1 MRSHY
6 YWSFIVC
13 VFILFVG
20 KFVVAQQEFEAGGV
34 WYNPITD
41 TSVAVTHPPTAHYT
55 TQNLTIPQTISHNGT
70 NYTVT
75 AIADSA
81 FFDCTS
87 LQRID
92 LPQTISYIGNF
103 AFSGGENLSVYVR
116 ADVPPECGDDA
127 FTDALALYYI
137 PCRSYWLYR
146 TDSSWEWIETRLR
159 GLEGNRTVRHDTTV
173 CVGPNTFELHHPY
186 ADTIT
191 YNIDRNIIRP
201 SSFAETSMIFPIE
214 GCIITD
220 SLVVDIFPDGSY
232 HEQTV
237 YLCPQNN
244 NQYEFFQPIHGFDTI
259 IRHSGTY
266 TFRFP
271 VANCYDVY
279 VVKVID
285 VDNDRGTEI
294 VNKCKGETYRYVD
307 CEGNTRAARSNTDYT
322 KSVPRIGG
330 CDSLVDVSVRFFD
343 TIYNVVNGSICQGG
357 SYTWSRSGYDNGG
370 NYRTYRSTHDST
382 GVYVDA
388 LKTNMGCSNKQVLN
402 LVVNPVYN
410 DTIYDTVC
418 YGVAYNA
425 YGFNIPLNQIENR
438 LYTISRINS
447 KYSQFGCDSIT
458 HIRLTIKPTKQTNL
472 GDIDL
477 CRGTSYDFHGRH
489 LTTGGTYRDTLQTYL
504 GCDSVV
510 RVNIVMR
517 ENEYHPTN
525 GHICDG
531 NSYIWSISGYKR
543 NASGN
548 LVQTTIRDTLTQS
561 GTYADTTLLTQ
572 YGCANKHNLTLVV
585 NPVYNDTIYDTIC
598 YIGTYS
604 AHGFNFTVSRRD
616 TTYTITKVSNRLSVY
631 GCDSTTHLRL
641 TIKPTKQTNLGDID
655 LCRGSSYDFHGRHLT
670 TGGTYRDTLQTYL
683 GCDSVV
689 RVNIVMREN
698 EYHPTNGRICD
709 GNSYIWS
716 ISGYK
721 RNASGNLVQ
730 TTIRD
735 TLTESGTYADTTL
748 LTQYGCANKHNLTL
762 VVNPVYNDTIYDTI
776 CYGSSYSGHGFNIP
790 LVQIENRDYTIDRV
804 NSLRSRF
811 GCDSITTLKLQV
823 WQKYNTHIYDTI
835 TENGHYDFFGRTLIT
850 AGIYSNTLESVHG
863 CDSTIMLH
871 LFVHMNVRTDF
882 NADIC
887 HGQTYTENGFNADST
902 GTYYQR
908 LQTIHGADSIVV
920 LNLVV
925 HPTYDDTVRAAIC
938 QGESYTL
945 YGFNET
951 TAGTYTHTDTSRY
964 GCDSLFTL
972 VLTVNPVYDTTISAE
987 IIEDNDYVFNGRRL
1001 TEQGVYY
1008 DTLQT
1013 VNGCD
1018 STFILN
1024 LVVHQHVRTE
1034 FNEEI
1039 CSNERYTEHG
1049 FDTNITGTYYHR
1061 LQTIHG
1067 ADSTVVLNLVVHPT
1081 YDDTVRAAI
1090 CQGESYT
1097 LYGFNET
1104 TAGTYTHADTSRY
1117 GCDSL
1122 FTLVLTVNPVYDT
1135 TISAE
1140 IIEDNDY
1147 VFNGRRLTEQ
1157 GVYYDTLQ
1165 TVDGCDSIF
1174 ILNLVVHQHVRTEF
1188 NEEIC
1193 SNERYT
1199 EHGFDTNITGT
1210 YYHRLQTIHG
1220 ADSTVVLN
1228 LVVHPTYDDTVRA
1241 AICQGES
1248 YTLYGFNET
1257 TAGTYTHA
1265 DTSRY
1270 GCDSLFT
1277 LVLTVNPVYDTTI
1290 TAEICDGSTYNDY
1303 GFEESSAGLYT
1314 HSGQSIHGCDSLF
1327 RLNLI
1332 VNPVYDTL
1340 IVDSICI
1347 GATYDRN
1354 GFNEQTT
1361 GVYTQHLYSE
1371 HGCDSIVRLNL
1382 KVISFL
1388 DTIYADICEGQVY
1401 DLYGFNESRTGVYVD
1416 SLQSVWGCDSVVVLN
1431 LTVHENYSDT
1441 IYAETCD
1448 NIPYTLHGFN
1458 ADSSGVYVRNLQSV
1472 YGCDSV
1478 VTLILTVW
1486 PTYTIPLNK
1495 EICEGETY
1503 IDHGFWLTY
1512 PGTFI
1517 ISSHTSCHGC
1527 DSLFVLN
1534 LAVNPTYDEL
1544 MVANICQGDTFR
1556 LQGYDNLV
1564 AWESGRY
1571 RDVIES
1577 SSGCDSAKTVILTV
1591 NPTYMDTIYGNICEG
1606 ESYTEHGFNESS
1618 EGIYTNVLTSAL
1630 GCDSI
1635 LVLDLKLRQHY
1646 ELTSTMEICQGEEYL
1661 FGDRI
1666 LTETGIY
1673 KDTLDS
1679 EYGCDSIVELHL
1691 FVYPI
1696 YEDTIYRRI
1705 CYGDTYSDEN
1715 FNVSTQETYQV
1726 SYRTA
1731 NNCDSTITLI
1741 LEIVYYNDT
1750 IFETTCQGLDYDFYG
1765 TNLTQTGTYTH
1776 TLTSV
1781 EGCDSIITLNLIV
1794 NNPYK
1799 DSVYAVICEGETYTN
1814 YGFNETEQGRYER
1827 LFTTVGGCDSI
1838 KVLNLRVNNSY
1849 NDTITARICRGE
1861 IYNDFGFSVDAPGF
1875 HTRQYHTI
1883 YGCDSIVTLNLS
1895 VTDKITDTIKAV
1907 ICEGETYAENNFNAS
1922 QAGEYVRE
1930 LQTMYGCD
1938 SIIVLS
1944 LNVAPVYQDTI
1955 YKIIKDGEVYDKN
1968 GFFETEQGIYAQYL
1982 STEYGCDSIV
1992 VLSLEVDRDAKVFI
2006 PNAFTPTDRFN
2017 RLFTIYSENE
2027 TVVIDEVKILNR
2039 YGGIV
2044 FETTKPDEFWDGKY
2058 KGEYVQQGTYIYM
2071 VTYHSIHT
2079 PDKQHVLRGSVM
2091 VIY

>member
-1 MRSHY
+1 M
-6 YWSFIVC
+6 
-13 VFILFVG
+13 
-20 KFVVAQQEFEAGGV
+20 
-34 WYNPITD
+34 
-41 TSVAVTHPPTAHYT
+41 
-55 TQNLTIPQTISHNGT
+55 
-70 NYTVT
+70 
-75 AIADSA
+75 
-81 FFDCTS
+81 
-87 LQRID
+87 
-92 LPQTISYIGNF
+92 
-103 AFSGGENLSVYVR
+103 
-116 ADVPPECGDDA
+116 
-127 FTDALALYYI
+127 
-137 PCRSYWLYR
+137 
-146 TDSSWEWIETRLR
+146 ETLLR
-159 GLEGNRTVRHDTTV
+159 GLEGDRTVRHDTTV

-186 ADTIT
+186 ADTT
-191 YNIDRNIIRP
+191 YSINRNIIRP

-220 SLVVDIFPDGSY
+220 SLVVDIFPEGSY
-232 HEQTV
+232 NEQTV

-244 NQYEFFQPIHGFDTI
+244 NQYEFSQPIHGFDTI

-271 VANCYDVY
+271 QGNCYDIY
-279 VVKVID
+279 VIKVID
-285 VDNDRGTEI
+285 VNNDRGTEV
-294 VNKCKGETYRYVD
+294 VNKCKGEIYRYVD
-307 CEGNTRAARSNTDYT
+307 NGIPRTARSDTDYT

-330 CDSLVDVSVRFFD
+330 CDSLVNVSVRFFD
-343 TIYNVVNGSICQGG
+343 TIYNVVNRSICQGG
-357 SYTWSRSGYDNGG
+357 SYTWSRSGYDNSG

-425 YGFNIPLNQIENR
+425 YGFNIPLNRIENR

-447 KYSQFGCDSIT
+447 KYSQF
-458 HIRLTIKPTKQTNL
+458 
-472 GDIDL
+472 
-477 CRGTSYDFHGRH
+477 
-489 LTTGGTYRDTLQTYL
+489 
-504 GCDSVV
+504 
-510 RVNIVMR
+510 
-517 ENEYHPTN
+517 
-525 GHICDG
+525 
-531 NSYIWSISGYKR
+531 
-543 NASGN
+543 
-548 LVQTTIRDTLTQS
+548 
-561 GTYADTTLLTQ
+561 
-572 YGCANKHNLTLVV
+572 
-585 NPVYNDTIYDTIC
+585 
-598 YIGTYS
+598 
-604 AHGFNFTVSRRD
+604 
-616 TTYTITKVSNRLSVY
+616 

-721 RNASGNLVQ
+721 RNALGNLVQ

-735 TLTESGTYADTTL
+735 TLTQSGTYADTTL
-748 LTQYGCANKHNLTL
+748 LTRYGCANKHNLTL
-762 VVNPVYNDTIYDTI
+762 VVNPIYNDTIYDTI

-835 TENGHYDFFGRTLIT
+835 TENGHYDFFGRTLTT
-850 AGIYSNTLESVHG
+850 AGIYSSTLESVHG

-925 HPTYDDTVRAAIC
+925 HPTYDDTLRAAIC
-938 QGESYTL
+938 QGETYTL

-951 TAGTYTHTDTSRY
+951 AAGTYTHTDTSRY

-1001 TEQGVYY
+1001 REQGVYY

-1034 FNEEI
+1034 FNAEI

-1049 FDTNITGTYYHR
+1049 FDTNITGTYYQR

-1067 ADSTVVLNLVVHPT
+1067 ADSIVVLNLVVHPT
-1081 YDDTVRAAI
+1081 YDDTLRAAI
-1090 CQGESYT
+1090 CQGETYT

-1104 TAGTYTHADTSRY
+1104 AAGTYTHTDTSRY

-1147 VFNGRRLTEQ
+1147 VFNGRRLREQ

-1165 TVDGCDSIF
+1165 TVNGCDSTF

-1188 NEEIC
+1188 NAEIC

-1210 YYHRLQTIHG
+1210 YYQRLQTIHG
-1220 ADSTVVLN
+1220 ADSIVVLN
-1228 LVVHPTYDDTVRA
+1228 LVVHPTYDDTLRA
-1241 AICQGES
+1241 AICQGET

-1257 TAGTYTHA
+1257 AAGTYTHA

-1277 LVLTVNPVYDTTI
+1277 LILTVNPVYDTTI
-1290 TAEICDGSTYNDY
+1290 TAEICDGSIYNDY

-1606 ESYTEHGFNESS
+1606 ERYTEHGFNESS

-1673 KDTLDS
+1673 KDTLHS

-1715 FNVSTQETYQV
+1715 FNVSTQGTYQV

-1741 LEIVYYNDT
+1741 LETVYYNDT

-1849 NDTITARICRGE
+1849 NDTIIARICRGE
-1861 IYNDFGFSVDAPGF
+1861 IYNDFGFFVDAPGF

-1907 ICEGETYAENNFNAS
+1907 ICEGETYVENNFNAS
-1922 QAGEYVRE
+1922 QTGEYVRE

>member
-1 MRSHY
+1 M
-6 YWSFIVC
+6 
-13 VFILFVG
+13 
-20 KFVVAQQEFEAGGV
+20 
-34 WYNPITD
+34 
-41 TSVAVTHPPTAHYT
+41 
-55 TQNLTIPQTISHNGT
+55 
-70 NYTVT
+70 
-75 AIADSA
+75 
-81 FFDCTS
+81 
-87 LQRID
+87 
-92 LPQTISYIGNF
+92 
-103 AFSGGENLSVYVR
+103 
-116 ADVPPECGDDA
+116 
-127 FTDALALYYI
+127 
-137 PCRSYWLYR
+137 
-146 TDSSWEWIETRLR
+146 ETRLR
-159 GLEGNRTVRHDTTV
+159 GLEGDRTVRHDTTV

-186 ADTIT
+186 ADTT
-191 YNIDRNIIRP
+191 YSINRNIIRP
-201 SSFAETSMIFPIE
+201 SSFSEISRIFPIE

-220 SLVVDIFPDGSY
+220 SLVVDIFPEGSY
-232 HEQTV
+232 NEQTV

-244 NQYEFFQPIHGFDTI
+244 NQYEFSQPIHGFDTI

-271 VANCYDVY
+271 HGNCYDIY
-279 VVKVID
+279 IVKVID
-285 VDNDRGTEI
+285 VNNDRGTEI
-294 VNKCKGETYRYVD
+294 VNKCKGETYYYL
-307 CEGNTRAARSNTDYT
+307 RSDGVFLDAQSNIDYI
-322 KSVPRIGG
+322 KSVPRRGG
-330 CDSLVDVSVRFFD
+330 CDSLVNVSVRFFD
-343 TIYNVVNGSICQGG
+343 TIYNVVNKSICQGG
-357 SYTWSRSGYDNGG
+357 SYIWSRSGYDNSG
-370 NYRTYRSTHDST
+370 NYRTYRSIHDST

-425 YGFNIPLNQIENR
+425 YGFNIPLNRIENR

-447 KYSQFGCDSIT
+447 KYSQFGCDSTT
-458 HIRLTIKPTKQTNL
+458 HLRLTIKPTKQTNL

-477 CRGTSYDFHGRH
+477 CRGSSYDFHGRH

-504 GCDSVV
+504 GCDSIV

-561 GTYADTTLLTQ
+561 GTYADTTLLTR
-572 YGCANKHNLTLVV
+572 YGCANKYNLTLVV
-585 NPVYNDTIYDTIC
+585 NPIYNDTIYDTIC
-598 YIGTYS
+598 YGSSYS
-604 AHGFNFTVSRRD
+604 GHGFNFPVPRRD
-616 TTYTITKVSNRLSVY
+616 TIYTITKVNNRLSVY
-631 GCDSTTHLRL
+631 GCDSITHLRL
-641 TIKPTKQTNLGDID
+641 TVRPTKQTNLGDVD

-670 TGGTYRDTLQTYL
+670 AGGIYMDTLQTYL

-689 RVNIVMREN
+689 QVNIVMREN

-721 RNASGNLVQ
+721 RNALGNLVQ

-735 TLTESGTYADTTL
+735 TLTQSGTYADTTL
-748 LTQYGCANKHNLTL
+748 LTRYGCANKHNLTL

-835 TENGHYDFFGRTLIT
+835 TENGHYDFFGRTLTT

-925 HPTYDDTVRAAIC
+925 HPTYDDTLRAAIC
-938 QGESYTL
+938 QGETYTL

-951 TAGTYTHTDTSRY
+951 AAGTYTHADTSRY

-972 VLTVNPVYDTTISAE
+972 VLTVNPVYSTTIDTA
-987 IIEDNDYVFNGRRL
+987 IIEDQVYDFHGIALR
-1001 TEQGVYY
+1001 EQGVYY

-1034 FNEEI
+1034 FNAEI

-1049 FDTNITGTYYHR
+1049 FDTNITGTYYQR

-1067 ADSTVVLNLVVHPT
+1067 ADSIVVLNLVVHPT
-1081 YDDTVRAAI
+1081 YDDTIRAAI
-1090 CQGESYT
+1090 CQGETYT

-1104 TAGTYTHADTSRY
+1104 AAGTYTHADTSRY

-1122 FTLVLTVNPVYDT
+1122 FTL
-1135 TISAE
+1135 I
-1140 IIEDNDY
+1140 
-1147 VFNGRRLTEQ
+1147 
-1157 GVYYDTLQ
+1157 
-1165 TVDGCDSIF
+1165 
-1174 ILNLVVHQHVRTEF
+1174 
-1188 NEEIC
+1188 
-1193 SNERYT
+1193 
-1199 EHGFDTNITGT
+1199 
-1210 YYHRLQTIHG
+1210 
-1220 ADSTVVLN
+1220 
-1228 LVVHPTYDDTVRA
+1228 
-1241 AICQGES
+1241 
-1248 YTLYGFNET
+1248 
-1257 TAGTYTHA
+1257 
-1265 DTSRY
+1265 
-1270 GCDSLFT
+1270 
-1277 LVLTVNPVYDTTI
+1277 LTVNPVYDTTI
-1290 TAEICDGSTYNDY
+1290 TAEICDGSIYNDY

-1606 ESYTEHGFNESS
+1606 ERYTEHGFNESS

-1673 KDTLDS
+1673 KDTLHS

-1715 FNVSTQETYQV
+1715 FNVSTQGTYQV

-1741 LEIVYYNDT
+1741 LETVYYNDT

-1849 NDTITARICRGE
+1849 NDTISARICSGE

-1922 QAGEYVRE
+1922 QTGEYVRE

>member
-1 MRSHY
+1 MNFPNRYMVSIPLSDTREHIH
-6 YWSFIVC
+6 FVFLMEIVM
-13 VFILFVG
+13 I
-20 KFVVAQQEFEAGGV
+20 
-34 WYNPITD
+34 
-41 TSVAVTHPPTAHYT
+41 
-55 TQNLTIPQTISHNGT
+55 
-70 NYTVT
+70 
-75 AIADSA
+75 
-81 FFDCTS
+81 
-87 LQRID
+87 
-92 LPQTISYIGNF
+92 YI
-103 AFSGGENLSVYVR
+103 
-116 ADVPPECGDDA
+116 
-127 FTDALALYYI
+127 
-137 PCRSYWLYR
+137 
-146 TDSSWEWIETRLR
+146 
-159 GLEGNRTVRHDTTV
+159 
-173 CVGPNTFELHHPY
+173 
-186 ADTIT
+186 
-191 YNIDRNIIRP
+191 
-201 SSFAETSMIFPIE
+201 
-214 GCIITD
+214 
-220 SLVVDIFPDGSY
+220 
-232 HEQTV
+232 
-237 YLCPQNN
+237 
-244 NQYEFFQPIHGFDTI
+244 
-259 IRHSGTY
+259 
-266 TFRFP
+266 
-271 VANCYDVY
+271 
-279 VVKVID
+279 VKVID
-285 VDNDRGTEI
+285 VNNDRGTEI
-294 VNKCKGETYRYVD
+294 VNKCKGETYYYL
-307 CEGNTRAARSNTDYT
+307 RSDGVFLDAQSNIDYI

-330 CDSLVDVSVRFFD
+330 CDSLVNVSVRFFD
-343 TIYNVVNGSICQGG
+343 TIYNVVNRSICQGG
-357 SYTWSRSGYDNGG
+357 SYTWSRSGYDNSG

-425 YGFNIPLNQIENR
+425 YGFNIPLNRIENR

-458 HIRLTIKPTKQTNL
+458 H
-472 GDIDL
+472 
-477 CRGTSYDFHGRH
+477 
-489 LTTGGTYRDTLQTYL
+489 
-504 GCDSVV
+504 
-510 RVNIVMR
+510 
-517 ENEYHPTN
+517 
-525 GHICDG
+525 
-531 NSYIWSISGYKR
+531 
-543 NASGN
+543 
-548 LVQTTIRDTLTQS
+548 
-561 GTYADTTLLTQ
+561 
-572 YGCANKHNLTLVV
+572 
-585 NPVYNDTIYDTIC
+585 
-598 YIGTYS
+598 
-604 AHGFNFTVSRRD
+604 
-616 TTYTITKVSNRLSVY
+616 
-631 GCDSTTHLRL
+631 LRL
-641 TIKPTKQTNLGDID
+641 TIKPTKQTNLGDVD

-670 TGGTYRDTLQTYL
+670 AGGTYRDTLQTYL

-721 RNASGNLVQ
+721 RNTSGNLVQ

-735 TLTESGTYADTTL
+735 TLTQSGTYADTTL
-748 LTQYGCANKHNLTL
+748 LTRYGCANKHNLTLVVNPIYNDTIYDTICYGSSYSGHGFNFTVPRRDTIYTITKVNNGLSVYGCDSITHLRLTVRPTKQTNLGDVDLCRGSSYDFHGRHLTAGGTYRDTLQTYLGCDSVVRVNIVMRENEYHPTNGRICDGNSYIWSISGYKRNTSGNLVQTTIRDTLTQSGTYADTTLLTRYGCASKHNLTL

-835 TENGHYDFFGRTLIT
+835 TENGHYDFFGRTLTT

-925 HPTYDDTVRAAIC
+925 HPTYDDTLRAAIC
-938 QGESYTL
+938 QGET
-945 YGFNET
+945 
-951 TAGTYTHTDTSRY
+951 
-964 GCDSLFTL
+964 
-972 VLTVNPVYDTTISAE
+972 
-987 IIEDNDYVFNGRRL
+987 
-1001 TEQGVYY
+1001 
-1008 DTLQT
+1008 
-1013 VNGCD
+1013 
-1018 STFILN
+1018 
-1024 LVVHQHVRTE
+1024 
-1034 FNEEI
+1034 
-1039 CSNERYTEHG
+1039 
-1049 FDTNITGTYYHR
+1049 
-1061 LQTIHG
+1061 
-1067 ADSTVVLNLVVHPT
+1067 
-1081 YDDTVRAAI
+1081 
-1090 CQGESYT
+1090 YT

-1122 FTLVLTVNPVYDT
+1122 FTLVLTVNPVYST
-1135 TISAE
+1135 TIDTA
-1140 IIEDNDY
+1140 IIEDQVYD
-1147 VFNGRRLTEQ
+1147 FHGIALREQ

-1165 TVDGCDSIF
+1165 TVDGCDSTF

-1188 NEEIC
+1188 NAEIC

-1210 YYHRLQTIHG
+1210 YYQRLQTIHG
-1220 ADSTVVLN
+1220 ADSIVVLN
-1228 LVVHPTYDDTVRA
+1228 LVVHPTYDDTLRA
-1241 AICQGES
+1241 AICQGET

-1277 LVLTVNPVYDTTI
+1277 LVLTVNPVYSTTIDTAIIEDQVYDFHGIALREQGVYYDTLQTVDGCDSTFILNLVVHQHVRTEFNAEICSNERYTEHGFDTNITGTYYQRLQTIHGADSIVVLNLVVHPTYDDTLRAAICQGESYTLYGFNETAAGTYTHADTSRYGCDSLFTLILTVNPVYDTTI
-1290 TAEICDGSTYNDY
+1290 TAEICDGSIYNDY

-1606 ESYTEHGFNESS
+1606 ERYTEHGFNESS

-1673 KDTLDS
+1673 KDTLHS

-1715 FNVSTQETYQV
+1715 FNVSTQGTYQV

-1741 LEIVYYNDT
+1741 LETVYYNDT

-1849 NDTITARICRGE
+1849 NDTIIARICRGE
-1861 IYNDFGFSVDAPGF
+1861 IYNDFGFFVDAPGF

-1907 ICEGETYAENNFNAS
+1907 ICEGETYVENNFNAS
-1922 QAGEYVRE
+1922 QTGEYVRE

>member
-1 MRSHY
+1 M
-6 YWSFIVC
+6 
-13 VFILFVG
+13 
-20 KFVVAQQEFEAGGV
+20 E
-34 WYNPITD
+34 
-41 TSVAVTHPPTAHYT
+41 
-55 TQNLTIPQTISHNGT
+55 
-70 NYTVT
+70 
-75 AIADSA
+75 
-81 FFDCTS
+81 
-87 LQRID
+87 
-92 LPQTISYIGNF
+92 
-103 AFSGGENLSVYVR
+103 
-116 ADVPPECGDDA
+116 GD
-127 FTDALALYYI
+127 
-137 PCRSYWLYR
+137 
-146 TDSSWEWIETRLR
+146 
-159 GLEGNRTVRHDTTV
+159 RTVRHDTTV

-191 YNIDRNIIRP
+191 YNINRNIIRP
-201 SSFAETSMIFPIE
+201 SSFAETSRIFPIE

-220 SLVVDIFPDGSY
+220 SLVVDIFPEGSY
-232 HEQTV
+232 NEQTV

-244 NQYEFFQPIHGFDTI
+244 NQYEFSQPIHGFDTI

-271 VANCYDVY
+271 QGNCYDIY
-279 VVKVID
+279 VIKVID
-285 VDNDRGTEI
+285 VNNDRGTEV
-294 VNKCKGETYRYVD
+294 VNKCKGEIYRYVD
-307 CEGNTRAARSNTDYT
+307 NGIPRTARSDTAYI

-330 CDSLVDVSVRFFD
+330 CDSLVNVSVRFFD
-343 TIYNVVNGSICQGG
+343 TIYNVVNKSICQGD
-357 SYTWSRSGYDNGG
+357 SYIWSRSGYDNSG
-370 NYRTYRSTHDST
+370 NCKTYRSTHDST
-382 GVYVDA
+382 GIYIDT

-410 DTIYDTVC
+410 DTIYDTIC
-418 YGVAYNA
+418 YGSSYSGH
-425 YGFNIPLNQIENR
+425 GFNIPLNRIENR

-458 HIRLTIKPTKQTNL
+458 H
-472 GDIDL
+472 
-477 CRGTSYDFHGRH
+477 
-489 LTTGGTYRDTLQTYL
+489 
-504 GCDSVV
+504 
-510 RVNIVMR
+510 
-517 ENEYHPTN
+517 
-525 GHICDG
+525 
-531 NSYIWSISGYKR
+531 
-543 NASGN
+543 
-548 LVQTTIRDTLTQS
+548 
-561 GTYADTTLLTQ
+561 
-572 YGCANKHNLTLVV
+572 
-585 NPVYNDTIYDTIC
+585 
-598 YIGTYS
+598 
-604 AHGFNFTVSRRD
+604 
-616 TTYTITKVSNRLSVY
+616 
-631 GCDSTTHLRL
+631 LRL
-641 TIKPTKQTNLGDID
+641 TIKPTKQTNLGDVD

-670 TGGTYRDTLQTYL
+670 AGGIYMDTLQTYL

-689 RVNIVMREN
+689 QVNIVMREN

-721 RNASGNLVQ
+721 RNALGNLVQ

-735 TLTESGTYADTTL
+735 TLTQSGTYADTTL
-748 LTQYGCANKHNLTL
+748 LTRYGCANKHNLTL

-835 TENGHYDFFGRTLIT
+835 TENGHYDFFGRTLTT

-925 HPTYDDTVRAAIC
+925 HPTYDDTLRAAIC
-938 QGESYTL
+938 QGETYTL

-951 TAGTYTHTDTSRY
+951 AAGTYTHADTSRY

-1034 FNEEI
+1034 FNAEI

-1049 FDTNITGTYYHR
+1049 FDTNITGTYYQR

-1067 ADSTVVLNLVVHPT
+1067 ADSIVVLNLVVHPT
-1081 YDDTVRAAI
+1081 YDDTLRAAI
-1090 CQGESYT
+1090 CQGETYT

-1104 TAGTYTHADTSRY
+1104 AAGTYTHADTSRY

-1165 TVDGCDSIF
+1165 TVNGCDSTF

-1188 NEEIC
+1188 NAEIC

-1210 YYHRLQTIHG
+1210 YYQRLQTIHG
-1220 ADSTVVLN
+1220 ADSIVVLN
-1228 LVVHPTYDDTVRA
+1228 LVVHPTYDDTLRA
-1241 AICQGES
+1241 AICQGET

-1257 TAGTYTHA
+1257 AAGTYTHA

-1290 TAEICDGSTYNDY
+1290 TAEICDGSIYNDY

-1606 ESYTEHGFNESS
+1606 ERYTEHGFNESS

-1673 KDTLDS
+1673 KDTLHS

-1715 FNVSTQETYQV
+1715 FNVSTQGTYQV

-1741 LEIVYYNDT
+1741 LETVYYNDT

-1849 NDTITARICRGE
+1849 NDTIIARICRGE

-1922 QAGEYVRE
+1922 QTGEYVRE

>member
-525 GHICDG
+525 GRICDG

-548 LVQTTIRDTLTQS
+548 LVQTTIRDTLTES

>member
-1135 TISAE
+1135 TI
-1140 IIEDNDY
+1140 
-1147 VFNGRRLTEQ
+1147 
-1157 GVYYDTLQ
+1157 
-1165 TVDGCDSIF
+1165 
-1174 ILNLVVHQHVRTEF
+1174 
-1188 NEEIC
+1188 
-1193 SNERYT
+1193 
-1199 EHGFDTNITGT
+1199 
-1210 YYHRLQTIHG
+1210 
-1220 ADSTVVLN
+1220 
-1228 LVVHPTYDDTVRA
+1228 
-1241 AICQGES
+1241 
-1248 YTLYGFNET
+1248 
-1257 TAGTYTHA
+1257 
-1265 DTSRY
+1265 
-1270 GCDSLFT
+1270 
-1277 LVLTVNPVYDTTI
+1277 

>member
-1 MRSHY
+1 
-6 YWSFIVC
+6 
-13 VFILFVG
+13 
-20 KFVVAQQEFEAGGV
+20 
-34 WYNPITD
+34 
-41 TSVAVTHPPTAHYT
+41 
-55 TQNLTIPQTISHNGT
+55 
-70 NYTVT
+70 
-75 AIADSA
+75 
-81 FFDCTS
+81 
-87 LQRID
+87 
-92 LPQTISYIGNF
+92 
-103 AFSGGENLSVYVR
+103 
-116 ADVPPECGDDA
+116 
-127 FTDALALYYI
+127 
-137 PCRSYWLYR
+137 
-146 TDSSWEWIETRLR
+146 
-159 GLEGNRTVRHDTTV
+159 
-173 CVGPNTFELHHPY
+173 
-186 ADTIT
+186 
-191 YNIDRNIIRP
+191 
-201 SSFAETSMIFPIE
+201 MIFPIE

-220 SLVVDIFPDGSY
+220 SLVVDIFPEGSY
-232 HEQTV
+232 NEQTV

-244 NQYEFFQPIHGFDTI
+244 NQYEFSQPIHGFDTI

-271 VANCYDVY
+271 QGNCYDIY
-279 VVKVID
+279 AVKVID

-294 VNKCKGETYRYVD
+294 VNKCKGETHYYVGSTGTFL
-307 CEGNTRAARSNTDYT
+307 EAQSNINYT

-330 CDSLVDVSVRFFD
+330 CDSLVNVSVRFFD
-343 TIYNVVNGSICQGG
+343 TIYNVINRSICQGG
-357 SYTWSRSGYDNGG
+357 SYTWSRSGYDNSG

-447 KYSQFGCDSIT
+447 KYSQFGCDSTT
-458 HIRLTIKPTKQTNL
+458 HLRLAVRPTKQTNL
-472 GDIDL
+472 G
-477 CRGTSYDFHGRH
+477 
-489 LTTGGTYRDTLQTYL
+489 
-504 GCDSVV
+504 
-510 RVNIVMR
+510 N
-517 ENEYHPTN
+517 
-525 GHICDG
+525 
-531 NSYIWSISGYKR
+531 
-543 NASGN
+543 
-548 LVQTTIRDTLTQS
+548 
-561 GTYADTTLLTQ
+561 
-572 YGCANKHNLTLVV
+572 
-585 NPVYNDTIYDTIC
+585 
-598 YIGTYS
+598 
-604 AHGFNFTVSRRD
+604 
-616 TTYTITKVSNRLSVY
+616 
-631 GCDSTTHLRL
+631 
-641 TIKPTKQTNLGDID
+641 ID

-735 TLTESGTYADTTL
+735 TLTQSGTYADTTL

-776 CYGSSYSGHGFNIP
+776 CYIGTYSTHGFSFTVPRRDTTYTITKVNNKFSVYGCDSTTHLRLTVKPTKQTNLGNIDLCRGFSYDFHGRHLTTEGTYRDTLQTYLGCDSVVRVNIVMRENEYHPTNGRICDGNSYIWSISGYKRNASGNLVQTTIRDTLTQSGTYADTTLLTRYGCANKHNLTLVVNPVHNDTIYDTICYGSSYSGHGFNIP
-790 LVQIENRDYTIDRV
+790 LDQIENRDYTIDMV
-804 NSLRSRF
+804 NSLHSRF
-811 GCDSITTLKLQV
+811 DCDSITTLKLQV

-835 TENGHYDFFGRTLIT
+835 TENGHYDFFGRTLTT

-908 LQTIHGADSIVV
+908 LQTSHGADSIVV

-938 QGESYTL
+938 QGE
-945 YGFNET
+945 
-951 TAGTYTHTDTSRY
+951 TYS
-964 GCDSLFTL
+964 
-972 VLTVNPVYDTTISAE
+972 
-987 IIEDNDYVFNGRRL
+987 
-1001 TEQGVYY
+1001 
-1008 DTLQT
+1008 
-1013 VNGCD
+1013 
-1018 STFILN
+1018 
-1024 LVVHQHVRTE
+1024 
-1034 FNEEI
+1034 
-1039 CSNERYTEHG
+1039 
-1049 FDTNITGTYYHR
+1049 
-1061 LQTIHG
+1061 
-1067 ADSTVVLNLVVHPT
+1067 
-1081 YDDTVRAAI
+1081 
-1090 CQGESYT
+1090 

-1122 FTLVLTVNPVYDT
+1122 FTLVLTVNPVYST
-1135 TISAE
+1135 TIDTA
-1140 IIEDNDY
+1140 IIEDQVYD
-1147 VFNGRRLTEQ
+1147 FHGMALT
-1157 GVYYDTLQ
+1157 GAGTYYDTLQ
-1165 TVDGCDSIF
+1165 TVNGCDSTF

-1188 NEEIC
+1188 NAEIC
-1193 SNERYT
+1193 VNERYT

-1210 YYHRLQTIHG
+1210 YYQRLQTSHG
-1220 ADSTVVLN
+1220 ADSIVVLN

-1241 AICQGES
+1241 AICQGETYS
-1248 YTLYGFNET
+1248 LYGFNET

-1290 TAEICDGSTYNDY
+1290 TAEICDGSIYNDY

-1448 NIPYTLHGFN
+1448 NIPYTLNGFN
-1458 ADSSGVYVRNLQSV
+1458 ADSTGVYVQYLQSIH
-1472 YGCDSV
+1472 GCDSI

-1544 MVANICQGDTFR
+1544 ITSSICQGDTFR

-1673 KDTLDS
+1673 KDTLHS

-1715 FNVSTQETYQV
+1715 FNVSTQGTYQV

-1741 LEIVYYNDT
+1741 LETVYYNDT

-1776 TLTSV
+1776 TLNSV

-1838 KVLNLRVNNSY
+1838 KVLNLQVNNSY
-1849 NDTITARICRGE
+1849 NDTISARICSGE

-1907 ICEGETYAENNFNAS
+1907 ICEGETYTENNFNAS
-1922 QAGEYVRE
+1922 QTGEYVRE

-2079 PDKQHVLRGSVM
+2079 PDKQHVLKGTVM

>member
-244 NQYEFFQPIHGFDTI
+244 NQYEFSQPIHGFDTI

-271 VANCYDVY
+271 VVNCYDVY

-307 CEGNTRAARSNTDYT
+307 SEGNTRAARSNTDYT

-357 SYTWSRSGYDNGG
+357 SYTWSRSGYDNSG

-458 HIRLTIKPTKQTNL
+458 HLRLTIKPTKQTNL

-477 CRGTSYDFHGRH
+477 CRGT
-489 LTTGGTYRDTLQTYL
+489 
-504 GCDSVV
+504 
-510 RVNIVMR
+510 
-517 ENEYHPTN
+517 
-525 GHICDG
+525 
-531 NSYIWSISGYKR
+531 
-543 NASGN
+543 
-548 LVQTTIRDTLTQS
+548 
-561 GTYADTTLLTQ
+561 
-572 YGCANKHNLTLVV
+572 
-585 NPVYNDTIYDTIC
+585 
-598 YIGTYS
+598 
-604 AHGFNFTVSRRD
+604 
-616 TTYTITKVSNRLSVY
+616 
-631 GCDSTTHLRL
+631 
-641 TIKPTKQTNLGDID
+641 
-655 LCRGSSYDFHGRHLT
+655 SYDFHGRHLT

-721 RNASGNLVQ
+721 RNASGNLVRTTIWDTLTQSGTYADTTLLTQYGCANKHNLTLVVNPVYNDTIYDTICYGSSYSGHGFNFTVPRRDTIYTITKVNNGLSVYGCDSTTHLRLTIKPTKQTNLGDVDLCRGASYDFHGRHLTAGGTYRDTLQTYLGCDSVVRVNIVMRENEYHPTNGRICDGNSYIWSISGYKRNASGNLVQ

-735 TLTESGTYADTTL
+735 TLTQSGTYADTTL

-835 TENGHYDFFGRTLIT
+835 TENGHYDFFGRTLTT

-908 LQTIHGADSIVV
+908 FQTIHGADSIVV

-925 HPTYDDTVRAAIC
+925 HPTYDDTIRAAIC
-938 QGESYTL
+938 QGET
-945 YGFNET
+945 
-951 TAGTYTHTDTSRY
+951 
-964 GCDSLFTL
+964 
-972 VLTVNPVYDTTISAE
+972 
-987 IIEDNDYVFNGRRL
+987 
-1001 TEQGVYY
+1001 
-1008 DTLQT
+1008 
-1013 VNGCD
+1013 
-1018 STFILN
+1018 
-1024 LVVHQHVRTE
+1024 
-1034 FNEEI
+1034 
-1039 CSNERYTEHG
+1039 
-1049 FDTNITGTYYHR
+1049 
-1061 LQTIHG
+1061 
-1067 ADSTVVLNLVVHPT
+1067 
-1081 YDDTVRAAI
+1081 
-1090 CQGESYT
+1090 YT

-1165 TVDGCDSIF
+1165 TVNGCDSTF
-1174 ILNLVVHQHVRTEF
+1174 ILNLVVHRHVRTEF
-1188 NEEIC
+1188 NAEIC

-1210 YYHRLQTIHG
+1210 YYQRLQTIHG
-1220 ADSTVVLN
+1220 ADSIVVLN
-1228 LVVHPTYDDTVRA
+1228 LVVHPTYDDTIRA
-1241 AICQGES
+1241 AICQGET

-1591 NPTYMDTIYGNICEG
+1591 NSTYMDTIYGNICEG
-1606 ESYTEHGFNESS
+1606 ERYTEHGFNESS

-1673 KDTLDS
+1673 KDTLHS

-1715 FNVSTQETYQV
+1715 FNVSTQGTYQV

-1849 NDTITARICRGE
+1849 NDTISARICSGE

-1922 QAGEYVRE
+1922 QTGEYVRE

-1938 SIIVLS
+1938 SIIILS

-2044 FETTKPDEFWDGKY
+2044 FETTKQDEFWDGKY

-2071 VTYHSIHT
+2071 VTYHNIHT

>member
-1 MRSHY
+1 
-6 YWSFIVC
+6 
-13 VFILFVG
+13 
-20 KFVVAQQEFEAGGV
+20 
-34 WYNPITD
+34 
-41 TSVAVTHPPTAHYT
+41 
-55 TQNLTIPQTISHNGT
+55 
-70 NYTVT
+70 
-75 AIADSA
+75 
-81 FFDCTS
+81 
-87 LQRID
+87 
-92 LPQTISYIGNF
+92 
-103 AFSGGENLSVYVR
+103 
-116 ADVPPECGDDA
+116 
-127 FTDALALYYI
+127 
-137 PCRSYWLYR
+137 
-146 TDSSWEWIETRLR
+146 
-159 GLEGNRTVRHDTTV
+159 
-173 CVGPNTFELHHPY
+173 
-186 ADTIT
+186 
-191 YNIDRNIIRP
+191 
-201 SSFAETSMIFPIE
+201 MIFPIE

-220 SLVVDIFPDGSY
+220 SLVVDIFPEGSY
-232 HEQTV
+232 NEQTV

-244 NQYEFFQPIHGFDTI
+244 NQYEFSQPIHGFDTI

-271 VANCYDVY
+271 QGNCYDIY
-279 VVKVID
+279 AVKVID

-294 VNKCKGETYRYVD
+294 VNKCKGETHYYVGSTGTFL
-307 CEGNTRAARSNTDYT
+307 EAQSNINYT

-330 CDSLVDVSVRFFD
+330 CDSLVNVSVRFFD
-343 TIYNVVNGSICQGG
+343 TIYNVINRSICQGG
-357 SYTWSRSGYDNGG
+357 SYTWSRSGYDNSG

-447 KYSQFGCDSIT
+447 KYSQFGCDSTT
-458 HIRLTIKPTKQTNL
+458 HLRLAVRPTKQTNL
-472 GDIDL
+472 G
-477 CRGTSYDFHGRH
+477 
-489 LTTGGTYRDTLQTYL
+489 
-504 GCDSVV
+504 
-510 RVNIVMR
+510 N
-517 ENEYHPTN
+517 
-525 GHICDG
+525 
-531 NSYIWSISGYKR
+531 
-543 NASGN
+543 
-548 LVQTTIRDTLTQS
+548 
-561 GTYADTTLLTQ
+561 
-572 YGCANKHNLTLVV
+572 
-585 NPVYNDTIYDTIC
+585 
-598 YIGTYS
+598 
-604 AHGFNFTVSRRD
+604 
-616 TTYTITKVSNRLSVY
+616 
-631 GCDSTTHLRL
+631 
-641 TIKPTKQTNLGDID
+641 ID

-735 TLTESGTYADTTL
+735 TLTQSGTYADTTL

-776 CYGSSYSGHGFNIP
+776 CYIGTYSTHGFSFTVPRRDTTYTITKVNNKFSVYGCDSTTHLRLTVKPTKQTNLGNIDLCRGSSYDFHGRHLTAGGTYRDTLQTYLGCDSVVRVNIVMRENEYHPTNGRICDGNSYIWSISGYKRNASGNLVQTTIRDTLTQSGTYADTTLLTQYGCANKHNLTLVVNPVHNDTIYDTICYGSSYSGHGFNIP
-790 LVQIENRDYTIDRV
+790 LDQIENRDYTIDMV
-804 NSLRSRF
+804 NSLHSRF
-811 GCDSITTLKLQV
+811 DCDSITTLKLQV

-835 TENGHYDFFGRTLIT
+835 TENGHYDFFGRTLTT

-908 LQTIHGADSIVV
+908 LQTSHGADSIVV

-938 QGESYTL
+938 QGE
-945 YGFNET
+945 
-951 TAGTYTHTDTSRY
+951 TYS
-964 GCDSLFTL
+964 
-972 VLTVNPVYDTTISAE
+972 
-987 IIEDNDYVFNGRRL
+987 
-1001 TEQGVYY
+1001 
-1008 DTLQT
+1008 
-1013 VNGCD
+1013 
-1018 STFILN
+1018 
-1024 LVVHQHVRTE
+1024 
-1034 FNEEI
+1034 
-1039 CSNERYTEHG
+1039 
-1049 FDTNITGTYYHR
+1049 
-1061 LQTIHG
+1061 
-1067 ADSTVVLNLVVHPT
+1067 
-1081 YDDTVRAAI
+1081 
-1090 CQGESYT
+1090 

-1122 FTLVLTVNPVYDT
+1122 FTLVLTVNPVYST
-1135 TISAE
+1135 TIDTA
-1140 IIEDNDY
+1140 IIEDQVYD
-1147 VFNGRRLTEQ
+1147 FHGMALTWA
-1157 GVYYDTLQ
+1157 GTYYDTLQ
-1165 TVDGCDSIF
+1165 TVNGCDSTF
-1174 ILNLVVHQHVRTEF
+1174 ILNFVVHQHVRTEF
-1188 NEEIC
+1188 NAEIC
-1193 SNERYT
+1193 VNERYT

-1210 YYHRLQTIHG
+1210 YYQRLQTSHG
-1220 ADSTVVLN
+1220 ADSIVVLN

-1241 AICQGES
+1241 AICQGETYS
-1248 YTLYGFNET
+1248 LYGFNET
-1257 TAGTYTHA
+1257 TAGTYTHS

-1290 TAEICDGSTYNDY
+1290 TAEICDGSIYNDY

-1448 NIPYTLHGFN
+1448 NIPYTLNGFN
-1458 ADSSGVYVRNLQSV
+1458 ADSTGVYVQYLQSIH
-1472 YGCDSV
+1472 GCDSI

-1544 MVANICQGDTFR
+1544 ITSSICQGDTFR

-1673 KDTLDS
+1673 KDTLHS

-1715 FNVSTQETYQV
+1715 FNVSTQGTYQV

-1741 LEIVYYNDT
+1741 LETVYYNDT

-1776 TLTSV
+1776 TLNSV

-1838 KVLNLRVNNSY
+1838 KVLNLQVNNSY
-1849 NDTITARICRGE
+1849 NDTISARICSGE

-1907 ICEGETYAENNFNAS
+1907 ICEGETYTENNFNAS
-1922 QAGEYVRE
+1922 QTGEYVRE

-2079 PDKQHVLRGSVM
+2079 PDKQHVLKGTVM

>member
-1 MRSHY
+1 M
-6 YWSFIVC
+6 
-13 VFILFVG
+13 
-20 KFVVAQQEFEAGGV
+20 E
-34 WYNPITD
+34 
-41 TSVAVTHPPTAHYT
+41 
-55 TQNLTIPQTISHNGT
+55 
-70 NYTVT
+70 
-75 AIADSA
+75 
-81 FFDCTS
+81 
-87 LQRID
+87 
-92 LPQTISYIGNF
+92 
-103 AFSGGENLSVYVR
+103 
-116 ADVPPECGDDA
+116 GD
-127 FTDALALYYI
+127 
-137 PCRSYWLYR
+137 
-146 TDSSWEWIETRLR
+146 
-159 GLEGNRTVRHDTTV
+159 RTVRHDTTV

-191 YNIDRNIIRP
+191 YNINRNIIRP
-201 SSFAETSMIFPIE
+201 SSFAETSRIFPIE

-220 SLVVDIFPDGSY
+220 SLVVDIFPEGSY
-232 HEQTV
+232 NEQTV

-244 NQYEFFQPIHGFDTI
+244 NQYEFSQPIHGFDTI

-271 VANCYDVY
+271 QGNCYDIY
-279 VVKVID
+279 VIKVID
-285 VDNDRGTEI
+285 VNNDRGTEV
-294 VNKCKGETYRYVD
+294 VNKCKGEIYRYVD
-307 CEGNTRAARSNTDYT
+307 NGIPRTARSDTAYI

-330 CDSLVDVSVRFFD
+330 CDSLVNVSVRFFD
-343 TIYNVVNGSICQGG
+343 TIYNVVNKSICQGD
-357 SYTWSRSGYDNGG
+357 SYIWSRSGYDNSG
-370 NYRTYRSTHDST
+370 NCKTYRSTHDST
-382 GVYVDA
+382 GIYIDT

-410 DTIYDTVC
+410 DTIYDTIC
-418 YGVAYNA
+418 YGSSYSGH
-425 YGFNIPLNQIENR
+425 GFNIPLNRIENR

-458 HIRLTIKPTKQTNL
+458 H
-472 GDIDL
+472 
-477 CRGTSYDFHGRH
+477 
-489 LTTGGTYRDTLQTYL
+489 
-504 GCDSVV
+504 
-510 RVNIVMR
+510 
-517 ENEYHPTN
+517 
-525 GHICDG
+525 
-531 NSYIWSISGYKR
+531 
-543 NASGN
+543 
-548 LVQTTIRDTLTQS
+548 
-561 GTYADTTLLTQ
+561 
-572 YGCANKHNLTLVV
+572 
-585 NPVYNDTIYDTIC
+585 
-598 YIGTYS
+598 
-604 AHGFNFTVSRRD
+604 
-616 TTYTITKVSNRLSVY
+616 
-631 GCDSTTHLRL
+631 LRL
-641 TIKPTKQTNLGDID
+641 TIKPTKQTNLGDVD

-670 TGGTYRDTLQTYL
+670 AGGIYMDTLQTYL

-689 RVNIVMREN
+689 QVNIVMREN

-721 RNASGNLVQ
+721 RNALGNLVQ

-735 TLTESGTYADTTL
+735 TLTQSGTYADTTL
-748 LTQYGCANKHNLTL
+748 LTRYGCANKHNLTL

-835 TENGHYDFFGRTLIT
+835 TENGHYDFFGRTLTT

-925 HPTYDDTVRAAIC
+925 HPTYDDTLRAAIC

-951 TAGTYTHTDTSRY
+951 AAGTYTHADTSRY

-972 VLTVNPVYDTTISAE
+972 VLTVNPVYSTTIDTA
-987 IIEDNDYVFNGRRL
+987 IIEDQVYDFHGIALR
-1001 TEQGVYY
+1001 EQGVYY

-1034 FNEEI
+1034 FNAEI

-1049 FDTNITGTYYHR
+1049 FDTNITGTYYQR

-1067 ADSTVVLNLVVHPT
+1067 ADSIVVLNLVVHPT
-1081 YDDTVRAAI
+1081 YDDTLRAAI
-1090 CQGESYT
+1090 CQGET
-1097 LYGFNET
+1097 
-1104 TAGTYTHADTSRY
+1104 
-1117 GCDSL
+1117 
-1122 FTLVLTVNPVYDT
+1122 
-1135 TISAE
+1135 
-1140 IIEDNDY
+1140 
-1147 VFNGRRLTEQ
+1147 
-1157 GVYYDTLQ
+1157 
-1165 TVDGCDSIF
+1165 
-1174 ILNLVVHQHVRTEF
+1174 
-1188 NEEIC
+1188 
-1193 SNERYT
+1193 
-1199 EHGFDTNITGT
+1199 
-1210 YYHRLQTIHG
+1210 
-1220 ADSTVVLN
+1220 
-1228 LVVHPTYDDTVRA
+1228 
-1241 AICQGES
+1241 

-1290 TAEICDGSTYNDY
+1290 TAEICDGSIYNDY

-1606 ESYTEHGFNESS
+1606 ERYTEHGFNESS

-1673 KDTLDS
+1673 KDTLHS

-1715 FNVSTQETYQV
+1715 FNVSTQGTYQV

-1741 LEIVYYNDT
+1741 LETVYYNDT

-1849 NDTITARICRGE
+1849 NDTIIARICRGE

-1922 QAGEYVRE
+1922 QTGEYVRE

>member
-1 MRSHY
+1 
-6 YWSFIVC
+6 
-13 VFILFVG
+13 
-20 KFVVAQQEFEAGGV
+20 
-34 WYNPITD
+34 
-41 TSVAVTHPPTAHYT
+41 
-55 TQNLTIPQTISHNGT
+55 
-70 NYTVT
+70 
-75 AIADSA
+75 
-81 FFDCTS
+81 
-87 LQRID
+87 
-92 LPQTISYIGNF
+92 
-103 AFSGGENLSVYVR
+103 
-116 ADVPPECGDDA
+116 
-127 FTDALALYYI
+127 
-137 PCRSYWLYR
+137 
-146 TDSSWEWIETRLR
+146 
-159 GLEGNRTVRHDTTV
+159 
-173 CVGPNTFELHHPY
+173 
-186 ADTIT
+186 
-191 YNIDRNIIRP
+191 
-201 SSFAETSMIFPIE
+201 MIFPIE

-244 NQYEFFQPIHGFDTI
+244 NQYEFSQPIHGFDTI

-271 VANCYDVY
+271 VVNCYDVY

-307 CEGNTRAARSNTDYT
+307 SEGNTRAARSNTDYT

-357 SYTWSRSGYDNGG
+357 SYTWSRSGYDNSG

-458 HIRLTIKPTKQTNL
+458 HLRLTIKPTKQTNL

-477 CRGTSYDFHGRH
+477 CRGT
-489 LTTGGTYRDTLQTYL
+489 
-504 GCDSVV
+504 
-510 RVNIVMR
+510 
-517 ENEYHPTN
+517 
-525 GHICDG
+525 
-531 NSYIWSISGYKR
+531 
-543 NASGN
+543 
-548 LVQTTIRDTLTQS
+548 
-561 GTYADTTLLTQ
+561 
-572 YGCANKHNLTLVV
+572 
-585 NPVYNDTIYDTIC
+585 
-598 YIGTYS
+598 
-604 AHGFNFTVSRRD
+604 
-616 TTYTITKVSNRLSVY
+616 
-631 GCDSTTHLRL
+631 
-641 TIKPTKQTNLGDID
+641 
-655 LCRGSSYDFHGRHLT
+655 SYDFHGRHLT

-721 RNASGNLVQ
+721 RNASGNLVRTTIWDTLTQSGTYADTTLLTQYGCANKHNLTLVVNPVYNDTIYDTICYGSSYSGHGFNFTVPRRDTIYTITKVNNGLSVYGCDSTTHLRLTIKPTKQTNLGDVDLCRGASYDFHGRHLTAGGTYRDTLQTYLGCDSVVRVNIVMRENEYHSTNGRICDGSSYIWSISGYKRNASGNLVQ

-735 TLTESGTYADTTL
+735 TLTQSGTYADTTL

-835 TENGHYDFFGRTLIT
+835 TENGHYDFLGRTLTT

-925 HPTYDDTVRAAIC
+925 HPTYDDTIRAAIC
-938 QGESYTL
+938 QGET
-945 YGFNET
+945 
-951 TAGTYTHTDTSRY
+951 
-964 GCDSLFTL
+964 
-972 VLTVNPVYDTTISAE
+972 
-987 IIEDNDYVFNGRRL
+987 
-1001 TEQGVYY
+1001 
-1008 DTLQT
+1008 
-1013 VNGCD
+1013 
-1018 STFILN
+1018 
-1024 LVVHQHVRTE
+1024 
-1034 FNEEI
+1034 
-1039 CSNERYTEHG
+1039 
-1049 FDTNITGTYYHR
+1049 
-1061 LQTIHG
+1061 
-1067 ADSTVVLNLVVHPT
+1067 
-1081 YDDTVRAAI
+1081 
-1090 CQGESYT
+1090 YT

-1165 TVDGCDSIF
+1165 TVNGCDSTF
-1174 ILNLVVHQHVRTEF
+1174 ILNLVVHRHVRTEF
-1188 NEEIC
+1188 NAEIC

-1210 YYHRLQTIHG
+1210 YYQRLQTIHG
-1220 ADSTVVLN
+1220 ADSIVVLN
-1228 LVVHPTYDDTVRA
+1228 LVVHPTYDDTIRA
-1241 AICQGES
+1241 AICQGET

-1361 GVYTQHLYSE
+1361 GVYAQHLYSE

-1544 MVANICQGDTFR
+1544 MVANICQGDTFI

-1606 ESYTEHGFNESS
+1606 ERYTEHGFNESS

-1666 LTETGIY
+1666 LSETGIY
-1673 KDTLDS
+1673 KDTLHS

-1715 FNVSTQETYQV
+1715 FNVSTQGTYQV

-1741 LEIVYYNDT
+1741 LETVYYNDT

-1849 NDTITARICRGE
+1849 NDTITARICSGE

-1922 QAGEYVRE
+1922 QTGEYVRE
-1930 LQTMYGCD
+1930 LQTIYGCD
-1938 SIIVLS
+1938 SIIILS

-2044 FETTKPDEFWDGKY
+2044 FETTKQDEFWDGKY

-2071 VTYHSIHT
+2071 VTYHNIHT

>member
-1 MRSHY
+1 
-6 YWSFIVC
+6 
-13 VFILFVG
+13 
-20 KFVVAQQEFEAGGV
+20 
-34 WYNPITD
+34 
-41 TSVAVTHPPTAHYT
+41 
-55 TQNLTIPQTISHNGT
+55 
-70 NYTVT
+70 
-75 AIADSA
+75 
-81 FFDCTS
+81 
-87 LQRID
+87 
-92 LPQTISYIGNF
+92 
-103 AFSGGENLSVYVR
+103 
-116 ADVPPECGDDA
+116 
-127 FTDALALYYI
+127 
-137 PCRSYWLYR
+137 
-146 TDSSWEWIETRLR
+146 
-159 GLEGNRTVRHDTTV
+159 
-173 CVGPNTFELHHPY
+173 
-186 ADTIT
+186 
-191 YNIDRNIIRP
+191 
-201 SSFAETSMIFPIE
+201 MIFPIE

-244 NQYEFFQPIHGFDTI
+244 NQYEFSQPIHGFDTI

-271 VANCYDVY
+271 VVNCYDVY

-307 CEGNTRAARSNTDYT
+307 SEGNTRAARSNTDYT

-357 SYTWSRSGYDNGG
+357 SYTWSRSGYDNSG

-458 HIRLTIKPTKQTNL
+458 HLRLTIKPTKQTNL

-477 CRGTSYDFHGRH
+477 CRGT
-489 LTTGGTYRDTLQTYL
+489 
-504 GCDSVV
+504 
-510 RVNIVMR
+510 
-517 ENEYHPTN
+517 
-525 GHICDG
+525 
-531 NSYIWSISGYKR
+531 
-543 NASGN
+543 
-548 LVQTTIRDTLTQS
+548 
-561 GTYADTTLLTQ
+561 
-572 YGCANKHNLTLVV
+572 
-585 NPVYNDTIYDTIC
+585 
-598 YIGTYS
+598 
-604 AHGFNFTVSRRD
+604 
-616 TTYTITKVSNRLSVY
+616 
-631 GCDSTTHLRL
+631 
-641 TIKPTKQTNLGDID
+641 
-655 LCRGSSYDFHGRHLT
+655 SYDFHGRHLT

-721 RNASGNLVQ
+721 RNASGNLVR
-730 TTIRD
+730 TTIWDTLTQSGTYADTTLLTQYGCANKHNLTLVVNPVYNDTIYDTICYGSSYSGHGFNFTVPRRDTIYTITKVNNGLSVYGCDSTTHLRLTIKPTKQTNLGDVDLCRGASYDFHGRHLTAGGTYRD
-735 TLTESGTYADTTL
+735 TLQTYLGCDSVVRVNIVMRENEYHPTNGRICDGNSYIWSISGYKRNASGNLVRTTIWDTLTQSGTYADTTL

-835 TENGHYDFFGRTLIT
+835 TENGHYDFLGRTLTT

-925 HPTYDDTVRAAIC
+925 HPTYDDTIRAAIC
-938 QGESYTL
+938 QGET
-945 YGFNET
+945 
-951 TAGTYTHTDTSRY
+951 
-964 GCDSLFTL
+964 
-972 VLTVNPVYDTTISAE
+972 
-987 IIEDNDYVFNGRRL
+987 
-1001 TEQGVYY
+1001 
-1008 DTLQT
+1008 
-1013 VNGCD
+1013 
-1018 STFILN
+1018 
-1024 LVVHQHVRTE
+1024 
-1034 FNEEI
+1034 
-1039 CSNERYTEHG
+1039 
-1049 FDTNITGTYYHR
+1049 
-1061 LQTIHG
+1061 
-1067 ADSTVVLNLVVHPT
+1067 
-1081 YDDTVRAAI
+1081 
-1090 CQGESYT
+1090 YT

-1165 TVDGCDSIF
+1165 TVNGCDSTF
-1174 ILNLVVHQHVRTEF
+1174 ILNLVVHRHVRTEF
-1188 NEEIC
+1188 NAEIC

-1210 YYHRLQTIHG
+1210 YYQRLQTIHG
-1220 ADSTVVLN
+1220 ADSIVVLN
-1228 LVVHPTYDDTVRA
+1228 LVVHPTYDDTIRA
-1241 AICQGES
+1241 AICQGET

-1361 GVYTQHLYSE
+1361 GVYAQHLYSE

-1544 MVANICQGDTFR
+1544 MVANICQGDTFI

-1606 ESYTEHGFNESS
+1606 ERYTEHGFNESS

-1666 LTETGIY
+1666 LSETGIY
-1673 KDTLDS
+1673 KDTLHS

-1715 FNVSTQETYQV
+1715 FNVSTQGTYQV

-1741 LEIVYYNDT
+1741 LETVYYNDT

-1849 NDTITARICRGE
+1849 NDTITARICSGE

-1922 QAGEYVRE
+1922 QTGEYVRE
-1930 LQTMYGCD
+1930 LQTIYGCD
-1938 SIIVLS
+1938 SIIILS

-2044 FETTKPDEFWDGKY
+2044 FETTKQDEFWDGKY

-2071 VTYHSIHT
+2071 VTYHNIHT

>member
-1 MRSHY
+1 M
-6 YWSFIVC
+6 
-13 VFILFVG
+13 
-20 KFVVAQQEFEAGGV
+20 
-34 WYNPITD
+34 
-41 TSVAVTHPPTAHYT
+41 
-55 TQNLTIPQTISHNGT
+55 
-70 NYTVT
+70 
-75 AIADSA
+75 
-81 FFDCTS
+81 
-87 LQRID
+87 
-92 LPQTISYIGNF
+92 
-103 AFSGGENLSVYVR
+103 
-116 ADVPPECGDDA
+116 
-127 FTDALALYYI
+127 
-137 PCRSYWLYR
+137 
-146 TDSSWEWIETRLR
+146 
-159 GLEGNRTVRHDTTV
+159 
-173 CVGPNTFELHHPY
+173 
-186 ADTIT
+186 
-191 YNIDRNIIRP
+191 
-201 SSFAETSMIFPIE
+201 
-214 GCIITD
+214 
-220 SLVVDIFPDGSY
+220 VVDIFPEGSY
-232 HEQTV
+232 NEQTV

-244 NQYEFFQPIHGFDTI
+244 NQYEFSQPIHGFDTI

-271 VANCYDVY
+271 QGNCYDIY
-279 VVKVID
+279 VIKVID

-294 VNKCKGETYRYVD
+294 VNKCKGEIHYYVGSD
-307 CEGNTRAARSNTDYT
+307 GTFLDAQSNTNYI

-330 CDSLVDVSVRFFD
+330 CDSLVNVSVRFFD
-343 TIYNVVNGSICQGG
+343 TIYNVVNDSICQGG
-357 SYTWSRSGYDNGG
+357 SYTWSRSGYDNSG

-382 GVYVDA
+382 GIYIDT

-425 YGFNIPLNQIENR
+425 YGFNIPLNRIENR

-458 HIRLTIKPTKQTNL
+458 HLRLTIKPTKQTNL
-472 GDIDL
+472 GDVDL
-477 CRGTSYDFHGRH
+477 CRGSSYDFHGRH

-561 GTYADTTLLTQ
+561 GTYADTTLLTR

-585 NPVYNDTIYDTIC
+585 NPIYNDTIYDTIC
-598 YIGTYS
+598 YGSSYS
-604 AHGFNFTVSRRD
+604 GHGFNFTVPRRD
-616 TTYTITKVSNRLSVY
+616 TIYTITKVNNRLSVY
-631 GCDSTTHLRL
+631 GCDSITHLRL
-641 TIKPTKQTNLGDID
+641 TVRPTKQTNLGDVD

-670 TGGTYRDTLQTYL
+670 AGGTYRDTLQTYL

-721 RNASGNLVQ
+721 RNALGNLVQ

-735 TLTESGTYADTTL
+735 TLTQSGTYADTTL
-748 LTQYGCANKHNLTL
+748 LTRYGCANKHNLTL

-835 TENGHYDFFGRTLIT
+835 TENGHYDFFGRTLTT

-925 HPTYDDTVRAAIC
+925 HPTYDDTI
-938 QGESYTL
+938 
-945 YGFNET
+945 
-951 TAGTYTHTDTSRY
+951 
-964 GCDSLFTL
+964 
-972 VLTVNPVYDTTISAE
+972 
-987 IIEDNDYVFNGRRL
+987 
-1001 TEQGVYY
+1001 
-1008 DTLQT
+1008 
-1013 VNGCD
+1013 
-1018 STFILN
+1018 
-1024 LVVHQHVRTE
+1024 
-1034 FNEEI
+1034 
-1039 CSNERYTEHG
+1039 
-1049 FDTNITGTYYHR
+1049 
-1061 LQTIHG
+1061 
-1067 ADSTVVLNLVVHPT
+1067 
-1081 YDDTVRAAI
+1081 RAAI

-1165 TVDGCDSIF
+1165 TVNGCDSTF

-1188 NEEIC
+1188 NAEIC

-1210 YYHRLQTIHG
+1210 YYQRLQTIHG
-1220 ADSTVVLN
+1220 ADSIVVLN
-1228 LVVHPTYDDTVRA
+1228 LVVHPTYDDTIRA

-1257 TAGTYTHA
+1257 AAGTYTHA

-1290 TAEICDGSTYNDY
+1290 TAEICDGSIYNDY

-1606 ESYTEHGFNESS
+1606 ERYTEHGFNESS

-1673 KDTLDS
+1673 KDTLHS

-1715 FNVSTQETYQV
+1715 FNVSTQGTYQV

-1741 LEIVYYNDT
+1741 LETVYYNDT

-1849 NDTITARICRGE
+1849 NDTIIARICSGE

-1922 QAGEYVRE
+1922 QTGEYVRE

>member
-1 MRSHY
+1 
-6 YWSFIVC
+6 
-13 VFILFVG
+13 
-20 KFVVAQQEFEAGGV
+20 
-34 WYNPITD
+34 
-41 TSVAVTHPPTAHYT
+41 
-55 TQNLTIPQTISHNGT
+55 
-70 NYTVT
+70 
-75 AIADSA
+75 
-81 FFDCTS
+81 
-87 LQRID
+87 
-92 LPQTISYIGNF
+92 
-103 AFSGGENLSVYVR
+103 
-116 ADVPPECGDDA
+116 
-127 FTDALALYYI
+127 
-137 PCRSYWLYR
+137 
-146 TDSSWEWIETRLR
+146 
-159 GLEGNRTVRHDTTV
+159 
-173 CVGPNTFELHHPY
+173 
-186 ADTIT
+186 
-191 YNIDRNIIRP
+191 
-201 SSFAETSMIFPIE
+201 MIFPIE

-220 SLVVDIFPDGSY
+220 SLVVDIFPEGSY
-232 HEQTV
+232 NEQTV
-237 YLCPQNN
+237 YLCLQNN
-244 NQYEFFQPIHGFDTI
+244 NQYEFSQPIHGFDTI
-259 IRHSGTY
+259 ISHSGTY

-271 VANCYDVY
+271 QGNCYDIY
-279 VVKVID
+279 AVKVID
-285 VDNDRGTEI
+285 VNNDRGTEI
-294 VNKCKGETYRYVD
+294 VNKCKGETHYYVGSTGTFL
-307 CEGNTRAARSNTDYT
+307 EARSNTDYT

-343 TIYNVVNGSICQGG
+343 TIYNVVNRSICQGG
-357 SYTWSRSGYDNGG
+357 SYTWSRSGYDNSG

-382 GVYVDA
+382 GIYIDT

-425 YGFNIPLNQIENR
+425 YGFNIPLNRIENR

-458 HIRLTIKPTKQTNL
+458 HLRLTIKPTKQTNL

-477 CRGTSYDFHGRH
+477 CRGSSYDFHGRH
-489 LTTGGTYRDTLQTYL
+489 LTTGGAYRDTLQTYL

-548 LVQTTIRDTLTQS
+548 LVQITIRDTLTQS

-585 NPVYNDTIYDTIC
+585 NPAYNDTIYDTIC
-598 YIGTYS
+598 YGSSYS
-604 AHGFNFTVSRRD
+604 GHGFNFTVPRRD
-616 TTYTITKVSNRLSVY
+616 TIYTIAKVNNRLSVY
-631 GCDSTTHLRL
+631 GCDSITHLRL
-641 TIKPTKQTNLGDID
+641 TVRPTKQTNLGDID
-655 LCRGSSYDFHGRHLT
+655 LCVGASYDFHGRHLT

-698 EYHPTNGRICD
+698 EYHPTNGRICE

-730 TTIRD
+730 TTIKD
-735 TLTESGTYADTTL
+735 TLTQSGTYADTTL

-762 VVNPVYNDTIYDTI
+762 VVNPIYNDTIYDTI

-835 TENGHYDFFGRTLIT
+835 TENGNYDFFGRTLTT

-871 LFVHMNVRTDF
+871 LFVHMNARTDF

-887 HGQTYTENGFNADST
+887 QGQIYTENGFNADST

-908 LQTIHGADSIVV
+908 LQTSHGADSIVV

-925 HPTYDDTVRAAIC
+925 HPTYNDTVRAAVC

-951 TAGTYTHTDTSRY
+951 TAGTYTHAGTSRY

-972 VLTVNPVYDTTISAE
+972 VLNVNPVYDTTISAE

-1034 FNEEI
+1034 FNAEI
-1039 CSNERYTEHG
+1039 CAKERYTEHG
-1049 FDTNITGTYYHR
+1049 FNADSTGTYYQR

-1067 ADSTVVLNLVVHPT
+1067 ADSIVVLNLVVHPK

-1104 TAGTYTHADTSRY
+1104 TAGTYTHTDTSRY

-1122 FTLVLTVNPVYDT
+1122 FTLVLNVNPVYDT

-1165 TVDGCDSIF
+1165 TVNGCDSTF

-1188 NEEIC
+1188 NAEIC
-1193 SNERYT
+1193 AKERYT
-1199 EHGFDTNITGT
+1199 EHGFNADSTGT
-1210 YYHRLQTIHG
+1210 YYQRLQTIHG
-1220 ADSTVVLN
+1220 ADSIVVLN
-1228 LVVHPTYDDTVRA
+1228 LVVHPKYDDTVRA

-1257 TAGTYTHA
+1257 TAGTYTHT

-1290 TAEICDGSTYNDY
+1290 TAEICDGSRYNGY

-1361 GVYTQHLYSE
+1361 GVYTQYLYSE

-1646 ELTSTMEICQGEEYL
+1646 ELTSTMEICQGEEYF

-1673 KDTLDS
+1673 KDTLHS

-1705 CYGDTYSDEN
+1705 CYGDAYSDEN
-1715 FNVSTQETYQV
+1715 FNVSTQGTYQV

-1741 LEIVYYNDT
+1741 LETVYYNDT

-1765 TNLTQTGTYTH
+1765 TNLTRTGTYTH

-1849 NDTITARICRGE
+1849 NDTIIARICSGE
-1861 IYNDFGFSVDAPGF
+1861 IYNDFGFSVDSPGF

-1922 QAGEYVRE
+1922 QTGEYVRE
-1930 LQTMYGCD
+1930 LQTIYGCD

-2044 FETTKPDEFWDGKY
+2044 FETTKPDEFWNGKY

-2071 VTYHSIHT
+2071 VTYHNIHT

>member
-6 YWSFIVC
+6 YWSFVVC

-75 AIADSA
+75 AIADRA
-81 FFDCTS
+81 FFNCTS

-116 ADVPPECGDDA
+116 ADIPPECGVDA
-127 FTDALALYYI
+127 FTDAPALYYI
-137 PCRSYWLYR
+137 PCRSYWLYHAN
-146 TDSSWEWIETRLR
+146 SSWAWIETLFR
-159 GLEGNRTVRHDTTV
+159 GLEGDRTVRHDTTV

-191 YNIDRNIIRP
+191 YNINRNIIRP
-201 SSFAETSMIFPIE
+201 SSFAETSRIFPIE

-220 SLVVDIFPDGSY
+220 SLVVDIFPEGSY
-232 HEQTV
+232 NEQTV

-244 NQYEFFQPIHGFDTI
+244 NQYEFSQPIHGFDTI

-271 VANCYDVY
+271 QGNCYDIY
-279 VVKVID
+279 VIKVID
-285 VDNDRGTEI
+285 VNNDRGTEV
-294 VNKCKGETYRYVD
+294 VNKCKGEIYRYVD
-307 CEGNTRAARSNTDYT
+307 NGIPRTARSDTAYI

-330 CDSLVDVSVRFFD
+330 CDSLVNVSVRFFD

-357 SYTWSRSGYDNGG
+357 SYTWSRSGYDNSG
-370 NYRTYRSTHDST
+370 NYRTYRSIHDST

-425 YGFNIPLNQIENR
+425 YGFNIPLNRIENR

-447 KYSQFGCDSIT
+447 KYSQFGCDSTT
-458 HIRLTIKPTKQTNL
+458 HLRLTIKPTKQTNL

-477 CRGTSYDFHGRH
+477 CRGSSYDFHGRH

-504 GCDSVV
+504 GCDSIV

-585 NPVYNDTIYDTIC
+585 NPIYNDTIYDTIC
-598 YIGTYS
+598 YGSSYS
-604 AHGFNFTVSRRD
+604 GHGFNFTVPRRD
-616 TTYTITKVSNRLSVY
+616 TIYTITKVNNKFSVY

-641 TIKPTKQTNLGDID
+641 TVKPTKQTNLGDVD
-655 LCRGSSYDFHGRHLT
+655 LCRGSSYDFHGQHLT

-721 RNASGNLVQ
+721 RNALGNLVQ

-735 TLTESGTYADTTL
+735 TLTQSGTYADTTL

-835 TENGHYDFFGRTLIT
+835 TENGHYDFFGRTLTT

-925 HPTYDDTVRAAIC
+925 HPTYDDT
-938 QGESYTL
+938 L
-945 YGFNET
+945 
-951 TAGTYTHTDTSRY
+951 
-964 GCDSLFTL
+964 
-972 VLTVNPVYDTTISAE
+972 
-987 IIEDNDYVFNGRRL
+987 
-1001 TEQGVYY
+1001 
-1008 DTLQT
+1008 
-1013 VNGCD
+1013 
-1018 STFILN
+1018 
-1024 LVVHQHVRTE
+1024 
-1034 FNEEI
+1034 
-1039 CSNERYTEHG
+1039 
-1049 FDTNITGTYYHR
+1049 
-1061 LQTIHG
+1061 
-1067 ADSTVVLNLVVHPT
+1067 
-1081 YDDTVRAAI
+1081 
-1090 CQGESYT
+1090 
-1097 LYGFNET
+1097 
-1104 TAGTYTHADTSRY
+1104 
-1117 GCDSL
+1117 
-1122 FTLVLTVNPVYDT
+1122 
-1135 TISAE
+1135 
-1140 IIEDNDY
+1140 
-1147 VFNGRRLTEQ
+1147 
-1157 GVYYDTLQ
+1157 
-1165 TVDGCDSIF
+1165 
-1174 ILNLVVHQHVRTEF
+1174 
-1188 NEEIC
+1188 
-1193 SNERYT
+1193 
-1199 EHGFDTNITGT
+1199 
-1210 YYHRLQTIHG
+1210 
-1220 ADSTVVLN
+1220 
-1228 LVVHPTYDDTVRA
+1228 RA

-1290 TAEICDGSTYNDY
+1290 TAEICDGSIYNDY

-1606 ESYTEHGFNESS
+1606 ERYTEHGFNESS

-1673 KDTLDS
+1673 KDTLHS

-1715 FNVSTQETYQV
+1715 FNVSTQGTYQV

-1741 LEIVYYNDT
+1741 LETVYYNDT

-1814 YGFNETEQGRYER
+1814 YGFNEMEQGRYER

-1849 NDTITARICRGE
+1849 NDTIIARICSGE

-1922 QAGEYVRE
+1922 QTGEYVRE

>member
-1 MRSHY
+1 M
-6 YWSFIVC
+6 
-13 VFILFVG
+13 
-20 KFVVAQQEFEAGGV
+20 
-34 WYNPITD
+34 
-41 TSVAVTHPPTAHYT
+41 
-55 TQNLTIPQTISHNGT
+55 
-70 NYTVT
+70 
-75 AIADSA
+75 
-81 FFDCTS
+81 
-87 LQRID
+87 
-92 LPQTISYIGNF
+92 
-103 AFSGGENLSVYVR
+103 
-116 ADVPPECGDDA
+116 
-127 FTDALALYYI
+127 
-137 PCRSYWLYR
+137 
-146 TDSSWEWIETRLR
+146 
-159 GLEGNRTVRHDTTV
+159 
-173 CVGPNTFELHHPY
+173 
-186 ADTIT
+186 
-191 YNIDRNIIRP
+191 
-201 SSFAETSMIFPIE
+201 
-214 GCIITD
+214 
-220 SLVVDIFPDGSY
+220 
-232 HEQTV
+232 
-237 YLCPQNN
+237 
-244 NQYEFFQPIHGFDTI
+244 
-259 IRHSGTY
+259 
-266 TFRFP
+266 
-271 VANCYDVY
+271 
-279 VVKVID
+279 
-285 VDNDRGTEI
+285 
-294 VNKCKGETYRYVD
+294 
-307 CEGNTRAARSNTDYT
+307 
-322 KSVPRIGG
+322 
-330 CDSLVDVSVRFFD
+330 
-343 TIYNVVNGSICQGG
+343 
-357 SYTWSRSGYDNGG
+357 
-370 NYRTYRSTHDST
+370 
-382 GVYVDA
+382 
-388 LKTNMGCSNKQVLN
+388 
-402 LVVNPVYN
+402 
-410 DTIYDTVC
+410 
-418 YGVAYNA
+418 
-425 YGFNIPLNQIENR
+425 
-438 LYTISRINS
+438 
-447 KYSQFGCDSIT
+447 
-458 HIRLTIKPTKQTNL
+458 
-472 GDIDL
+472 
-477 CRGTSYDFHGRH
+477 
-489 LTTGGTYRDTLQTYL
+489 
-504 GCDSVV
+504 
-510 RVNIVMR
+510 
-517 ENEYHPTN
+517 
-525 GHICDG
+525 
-531 NSYIWSISGYKR
+531 
-543 NASGN
+543 
-548 LVQTTIRDTLTQS
+548 
-561 GTYADTTLLTQ
+561 
-572 YGCANKHNLTLVV
+572 
-585 NPVYNDTIYDTIC
+585 
-598 YIGTYS
+598 
-604 AHGFNFTVSRRD
+604 
-616 TTYTITKVSNRLSVY
+616 
-631 GCDSTTHLRL
+631 
-641 TIKPTKQTNLGDID
+641 
-655 LCRGSSYDFHGRHLT
+655 
-670 TGGTYRDTLQTYL
+670 
-683 GCDSVV
+683 
-689 RVNIVMREN
+689 
-698 EYHPTNGRICD
+698 
-709 GNSYIWS
+709 
-716 ISGYK
+716 
-721 RNASGNLVQ
+721 
-730 TTIRD
+730 
-735 TLTESGTYADTTL
+735 
-748 LTQYGCANKHNLTL
+748 
-762 VVNPVYNDTIYDTI
+762 
-776 CYGSSYSGHGFNIP
+776 
-790 LVQIENRDYTIDRV
+790 
-804 NSLRSRF
+804 
-811 GCDSITTLKLQV
+811 
-823 WQKYNTHIYDTI
+823 
-835 TENGHYDFFGRTLIT
+835 
-850 AGIYSNTLESVHG
+850 
-863 CDSTIMLH
+863 
-871 LFVHMNVRTDF
+871 
-882 NADIC
+882 
-887 HGQTYTENGFNADST
+887 
-902 GTYYQR
+902 
-908 LQTIHGADSIVV
+908 
-920 LNLVV
+920 
-925 HPTYDDTVRAAIC
+925 
-938 QGESYTL
+938 
-945 YGFNET
+945 
-951 TAGTYTHTDTSRY
+951 
-964 GCDSLFTL
+964 
-972 VLTVNPVYDTTISAE
+972 
-987 IIEDNDYVFNGRRL
+987 
-1001 TEQGVYY
+1001 
-1008 DTLQT
+1008 
-1013 VNGCD
+1013 
-1018 STFILN
+1018 
-1024 LVVHQHVRTE
+1024 
-1034 FNEEI
+1034 
-1039 CSNERYTEHG
+1039 
-1049 FDTNITGTYYHR
+1049 
-1061 LQTIHG
+1061 
-1067 ADSTVVLNLVVHPT
+1067 
-1081 YDDTVRAAI
+1081 
-1090 CQGESYT
+1090 
-1097 LYGFNET
+1097 
-1104 TAGTYTHADTSRY
+1104 
-1117 GCDSL
+1117 
-1122 FTLVLTVNPVYDT
+1122 
-1135 TISAE
+1135 
-1140 IIEDNDY
+1140 
-1147 VFNGRRLTEQ
+1147 
-1157 GVYYDTLQ
+1157 
-1165 TVDGCDSIF
+1165 
-1174 ILNLVVHQHVRTEF
+1174 
-1188 NEEIC
+1188 
-1193 SNERYT
+1193 
-1199 EHGFDTNITGT
+1199 
-1210 YYHRLQTIHG
+1210 
-1220 ADSTVVLN
+1220 
-1228 LVVHPTYDDTVRA
+1228 
-1241 AICQGES
+1241 
-1248 YTLYGFNET
+1248 
-1257 TAGTYTHA
+1257 
-1265 DTSRY
+1265 
-1270 GCDSLFT
+1270 
-1277 LVLTVNPVYDTTI
+1277 
-1290 TAEICDGSTYNDY
+1290 
-1303 GFEESSAGLYT
+1303 
-1314 HSGQSIHGCDSLF
+1314 
-1327 RLNLI
+1327 NLI

-1606 ESYTEHGFNESS
+1606 ERYTEHGFNESS

-1673 KDTLDS
+1673 KDTLHS

-1715 FNVSTQETYQV
+1715 FNVSTQGTYQV

-1741 LEIVYYNDT
+1741 LETVYYNDT

-1849 NDTITARICRGE
+1849 NDTISARICSGE

-1922 QAGEYVRE
+1922 QTGEYVRE

-1992 VLSLEVDRDAKVFI
+1992 VLSLEVDREAKVFI

>member
-1 MRSHY
+1 
-6 YWSFIVC
+6 
-13 VFILFVG
+13 
-20 KFVVAQQEFEAGGV
+20 
-34 WYNPITD
+34 
-41 TSVAVTHPPTAHYT
+41 
-55 TQNLTIPQTISHNGT
+55 
-70 NYTVT
+70 
-75 AIADSA
+75 
-81 FFDCTS
+81 
-87 LQRID
+87 
-92 LPQTISYIGNF
+92 
-103 AFSGGENLSVYVR
+103 
-116 ADVPPECGDDA
+116 
-127 FTDALALYYI
+127 
-137 PCRSYWLYR
+137 
-146 TDSSWEWIETRLR
+146 
-159 GLEGNRTVRHDTTV
+159 
-173 CVGPNTFELHHPY
+173 
-186 ADTIT
+186 
-191 YNIDRNIIRP
+191 
-201 SSFAETSMIFPIE
+201 MIFPIE

-220 SLVVDIFPDGSY
+220 SLVVDIFPEGSY
-232 HEQTV
+232 NEQTV

-244 NQYEFFQPIHGFDTI
+244 NQYEFSQPIHGFDTI

-271 VANCYDVY
+271 QGNCYDIY
-279 VVKVID
+279 AVKVID

-294 VNKCKGETYRYVD
+294 VNKCKGETHYYVGSTGTFL
-307 CEGNTRAARSNTDYT
+307 EAQSNINYT

-330 CDSLVDVSVRFFD
+330 CDSLVNVSVRFFD
-343 TIYNVVNGSICQGG
+343 TIYNVINRSICQGG
-357 SYTWSRSGYDNGG
+357 SYTWSRSGYDNSG

-447 KYSQFGCDSIT
+447 KYSQFGCDSTT
-458 HIRLTIKPTKQTNL
+458 HLRLAVRPTKQTNL
-472 GDIDL
+472 G
-477 CRGTSYDFHGRH
+477 
-489 LTTGGTYRDTLQTYL
+489 
-504 GCDSVV
+504 
-510 RVNIVMR
+510 N
-517 ENEYHPTN
+517 
-525 GHICDG
+525 
-531 NSYIWSISGYKR
+531 
-543 NASGN
+543 
-548 LVQTTIRDTLTQS
+548 
-561 GTYADTTLLTQ
+561 
-572 YGCANKHNLTLVV
+572 
-585 NPVYNDTIYDTIC
+585 
-598 YIGTYS
+598 
-604 AHGFNFTVSRRD
+604 
-616 TTYTITKVSNRLSVY
+616 
-631 GCDSTTHLRL
+631 
-641 TIKPTKQTNLGDID
+641 ID

-735 TLTESGTYADTTL
+735 TLTQSGTYADTTL

-776 CYGSSYSGHGFNIP
+776 CYIGTYSTHGFSFTVPRRDTTYTITKVNNKFSVYGCDSTTHLRLTVKPTKQTNLGNIDLCRGFSYDFHGRHLTTEGTYRDTLQTYLGCDSVVRVNIVMRENEYHPTNGRICDGNSYIWSISGYKRNASGNLVQTTIRDTLTQSGTYADTTLLTRYGCANKHNLTLVVNPVHNDTIYDTICYGSSYSGHGFNIP
-790 LVQIENRDYTIDRV
+790 LDQIENRDYTIDMV
-804 NSLRSRF
+804 NSLHSRF
-811 GCDSITTLKLQV
+811 DCDSITTLKLQV

-835 TENGHYDFFGRTLIT
+835 TENGHYDFFGRTLTT

-908 LQTIHGADSIVV
+908 LQTSHGADSIVV

-938 QGESYTL
+938 QGETYSL

-951 TAGTYTHTDTSRY
+951 TAGTYTHADTSQY

-972 VLTVNPVYDTTISAE
+972 VLTVNPVYSTTIDTA
-987 IIEDNDYVFNGRRL
+987 IIEDQVYDFHGMAL
-1001 TEQGVYY
+1001 TGAGTYY

-1034 FNEEI
+1034 FNAEI
-1039 CSNERYTEHG
+1039 CVNERYTEHG
-1049 FDTNITGTYYHR
+1049 FDTNITGTYYQR
-1061 LQTIHG
+1061 LQTSHG
-1067 ADSTVVLNLVVHPT
+1067 ADSIVVLNLVVHPT

-1090 CQGESYT
+1090 CQGE
-1097 LYGFNET
+1097 
-1104 TAGTYTHADTSRY
+1104 TYS
-1117 GCDSL
+1117 
-1122 FTLVLTVNPVYDT
+1122 
-1135 TISAE
+1135 
-1140 IIEDNDY
+1140 
-1147 VFNGRRLTEQ
+1147 
-1157 GVYYDTLQ
+1157 
-1165 TVDGCDSIF
+1165 
-1174 ILNLVVHQHVRTEF
+1174 
-1188 NEEIC
+1188 
-1193 SNERYT
+1193 
-1199 EHGFDTNITGT
+1199 
-1210 YYHRLQTIHG
+1210 
-1220 ADSTVVLN
+1220 
-1228 LVVHPTYDDTVRA
+1228 
-1241 AICQGES
+1241 
-1248 YTLYGFNET
+1248 LYGFNET

-1290 TAEICDGSTYNDY
+1290 TAEICDGSIYNDY

-1448 NIPYTLHGFN
+1448 NIPYTLNGFN
-1458 ADSSGVYVRNLQSV
+1458 ADSTGVYVQYLQSIH
-1472 YGCDSV
+1472 GCDSI

-1544 MVANICQGDTFR
+1544 ITSSICQGDTFR

-1673 KDTLDS
+1673 KDTLHS

-1715 FNVSTQETYQV
+1715 FNVSTQGTYQV

-1741 LEIVYYNDT
+1741 LETVYYNDT

-1776 TLTSV
+1776 TLNSV

-1838 KVLNLRVNNSY
+1838 KVLNLQVNNSY
-1849 NDTITARICRGE
+1849 NDTISARICSGE

-1907 ICEGETYAENNFNAS
+1907 ICEGETYTENNFNAS
-1922 QAGEYVRE
+1922 QTGEYVRE

-2079 PDKQHVLRGSVM
+2079 PDKQHVLKGTVM

>member
-1 MRSHY
+1 M
-6 YWSFIVC
+6 
-13 VFILFVG
+13 
-20 KFVVAQQEFEAGGV
+20 
-34 WYNPITD
+34 
-41 TSVAVTHPPTAHYT
+41 
-55 TQNLTIPQTISHNGT
+55 
-70 NYTVT
+70 
-75 AIADSA
+75 
-81 FFDCTS
+81 
-87 LQRID
+87 
-92 LPQTISYIGNF
+92 
-103 AFSGGENLSVYVR
+103 
-116 ADVPPECGDDA
+116 
-127 FTDALALYYI
+127 
-137 PCRSYWLYR
+137 
-146 TDSSWEWIETRLR
+146 ETLLR
-159 GLEGNRTVRHDTTV
+159 GLEGDRTVRHDTTV

-186 ADTIT
+186 ADTT
-191 YNIDRNIIRP
+191 YSINRNIIRP

-220 SLVVDIFPDGSY
+220 SLVVDIFPEGSY
-232 HEQTV
+232 NEQTV

-244 NQYEFFQPIHGFDTI
+244 NQYEFSQPIHGFDTI

-271 VANCYDVY
+271 QGNCYDIY
-279 VVKVID
+279 VIKVID
-285 VDNDRGTEI
+285 VNNDRGTEV
-294 VNKCKGETYRYVD
+294 VNKCKGEIYRYVD
-307 CEGNTRAARSNTDYT
+307 NGIPRTARSDTAYI

-330 CDSLVDVSVRFFD
+330 CDSLVNVSVRFFD

-357 SYTWSRSGYDNGG
+357 SYTWSRSGYDNSG
-370 NYRTYRSTHDST
+370 NYRTYRSIHDST

-425 YGFNIPLNQIENR
+425 YGFNIPLNRIENR
-438 LYTISRINS
+438 LYTISKINP
-447 KYSQFGCDSIT
+447 KYSQF
-458 HIRLTIKPTKQTNL
+458 
-472 GDIDL
+472 
-477 CRGTSYDFHGRH
+477 
-489 LTTGGTYRDTLQTYL
+489 
-504 GCDSVV
+504 
-510 RVNIVMR
+510 
-517 ENEYHPTN
+517 
-525 GHICDG
+525 
-531 NSYIWSISGYKR
+531 
-543 NASGN
+543 
-548 LVQTTIRDTLTQS
+548 
-561 GTYADTTLLTQ
+561 
-572 YGCANKHNLTLVV
+572 
-585 NPVYNDTIYDTIC
+585 
-598 YIGTYS
+598 
-604 AHGFNFTVSRRD
+604 
-616 TTYTITKVSNRLSVY
+616 

-721 RNASGNLVQ
+721 RNALGNLVQ

-735 TLTESGTYADTTL
+735 TLTQSGMYADTTLLTQYGCANKHNLTLVVNPIYNDTIYDTICYGSSYSGHGFNFTVPRRDTIYTITKVNNRLSVYGCDSITHLRLTVRPTKQTNLGDVDLCRGTSYDFHGRHLTAGGTYRDTLQTYLGCDSVVRVNIVMRENEYHPTNGRICDGNSYIWSISGYKRNALGNLVQTTIRDTLTQSGMYADTTL

-835 TENGHYDFFGRTLIT
+835 TENGHYDFFGRTLTT
-850 AGIYSNTLESVHG
+850 AGIYSSTLESVHG

-871 LFVHMNVRTDF
+871 LFVHMNARTDF

-887 HGQTYTENGFNADST
+887 QGQTYTENGFNADST

-925 HPTYDDTVRAAIC
+925 HPTYDDTVQAAIC

-951 TAGTYTHTDTSRY
+951 TAGTYTHADTSRY

-1034 FNEEI
+1034 FNAEI
-1039 CSNERYTEHG
+1039 CANERYTEHG
-1049 FDTNITGTYYHR
+1049 FDTNITGTYYQR

-1067 ADSTVVLNLVVHPT
+1067 ADSIVVLNLVVHPT
-1081 YDDTVRAAI
+1081 YDDTVQAAICQGESYTLYGFNETTAGTYTHADTSRYGCDSLFTLVLTVNPVYDTTISAEIIEDNDYVFNGRRLTEQGVYYDTLQTVNGCDSTFILNLVVHQHVRTEFNAEICANERYTEHGFDTNITGTYYQRLQTIHGADSIVVLNLVVHPTYDDTIRAAI

-1165 TVDGCDSIF
+1165 TVNGCDSTF

-1188 NEEIC
+1188 NAEIC
-1193 SNERYT
+1193 ANERYT

-1210 YYHRLQTIHG
+1210 YYQRLQTIHG
-1220 ADSTVVLN
+1220 ADSIVVLN
-1228 LVVHPTYDDTVRA
+1228 LVVHPTYDDTIRA

-1277 LVLTVNPVYDTTI
+1277 LVLTVNPVYDKTI
-1290 TAEICDGSTYNDY
+1290 TAEICDGSIYNDY

-1606 ESYTEHGFNESS
+1606 ERYTEHGFNESS

-1673 KDTLDS
+1673 KDTLHS

-1715 FNVSTQETYQV
+1715 FNVSTQGTYQV

-1741 LEIVYYNDT
+1741 LETVYYNDT

-1849 NDTITARICRGE
+1849 NDTIIARICSGE
-1861 IYNDFGFSVDAPGF
+1861 IYNDFGFSVDSPGF

-1922 QAGEYVRE
+1922 QTGEYVRE
-1930 LQTMYGCD
+1930 LQTIYGCD

>member
-1 MRSHY
+1 MKLHY
-6 YWSFIVC
+6 YLSLIIYTC
-13 VFILFVG
+13 ILLIG
-20 KFVVAQQEFEAGGV
+20 KFTLAQTEFETDGI
-34 WYNPITD
+34 WYRTISD
-41 TSVAVTHPPTAHYT
+41 TSATVIHPPSAHYT
-55 TQNLTIPQTISHNGT
+55 NSNLIIPQTISHNGT

-116 ADVPPECGDDA
+116 ADIPPECELSA
-127 FTDALALYYI
+127 FLRAQALFYI
-137 PCRSYWLYR
+137 PCRSYWLYYAHNSWGMIR
-146 TDSSWEWIETRLR
+146 TLLR

-191 YNIDRNIIRP
+191 YNINRNIIRP

-220 SLVVDIFPDGSY
+220 SLVVDIFPEGSY
-232 HEQTV
+232 NEQTV

-244 NQYEFFQPIHGFDTI
+244 NQYEFSQPIHGFDTI

-271 VANCYDVY
+271 QGNCYDIY
-279 VVKVID
+279 IVKVID

-294 VNKCKGETYRYVD
+294 VNKCKGETHYYVGSTGTFL
-307 CEGNTRAARSNTDYT
+307 EAQSNTNYT

-330 CDSLVDVSVRFFD
+330 CDSLVNVSVRFFD
-343 TIYNVVNGSICQGG
+343 TIYNVVNDSICQGG
-357 SYTWSRSGYDNGG
+357 SYTWSRSGYDNSG

-458 HIRLTIKPTKQTNL
+458 HLRLTVRPTKQTNL
-472 GDIDL
+472 GNIDL
-477 CRGTSYDFHGRH
+477 CRGSSYDFQGRH
-489 LTTGGTYRDTLQTYL
+489 LTAGGTYRDTLQTYL

-525 GHICDG
+525 GRICDG

-598 YIGTYS
+598 YGSSYS
-604 AHGFNFTVSRRD
+604 GHGFNFTVPRRD
-616 TTYTITKVSNRLSVY
+616 TIYTITKVNNKFSVY
-631 GCDSTTHLRL
+631 GCDSITHLRL

-655 LCRGSSYDFHGRHLT
+655 LCMGSSYDFQGRHLT
-670 TGGTYRDTLQTYL
+670 AGGTYRDTLQTYL

-735 TLTESGTYADTTL
+735 TLTQSGTYADTTL

-790 LVQIENRDYTIDRV
+790 LDQIENRDYTIDRV

-835 TENGHYDFFGRTLIT
+835 TENGHYDFFGRTLTT
-850 AGIYSNTLESVHG
+850 ADIYSNTLESVHG

-908 LQTIHGADSIVV
+908 LQTSHGADSIVV

-925 HPTYDDTVRAAIC
+925 HPTYDDTLRAAIC
-938 QGESYTL
+938 QGET
-945 YGFNET
+945 
-951 TAGTYTHTDTSRY
+951 
-964 GCDSLFTL
+964 
-972 VLTVNPVYDTTISAE
+972 
-987 IIEDNDYVFNGRRL
+987 
-1001 TEQGVYY
+1001 
-1008 DTLQT
+1008 
-1013 VNGCD
+1013 
-1018 STFILN
+1018 
-1024 LVVHQHVRTE
+1024 
-1034 FNEEI
+1034 
-1039 CSNERYTEHG
+1039 
-1049 FDTNITGTYYHR
+1049 
-1061 LQTIHG
+1061 
-1067 ADSTVVLNLVVHPT
+1067 
-1081 YDDTVRAAI
+1081 
-1090 CQGESYT
+1090 YT

-1122 FTLVLTVNPVYDT
+1122 FTLVLTVNPVYST
-1135 TISAE
+1135 TIDTA
-1140 IIEDNDY
+1140 IIEDQVYD
-1147 VFNGRRLTEQ
+1147 FHGMALREQ

-1188 NEEIC
+1188 NAEIC
-1193 SNERYT
+1193 ANKRYT

-1210 YYHRLQTIHG
+1210 YYQRLQTSHG
-1220 ADSTVVLN
+1220 ADSIVVLN
-1228 LVVHPTYDDTVRA
+1228 LVVHPTYDDTLRA
-1241 AICQGES
+1241 AICQGET
-1248 YTLYGFNET
+1248 YTFYGFNET

-1290 TAEICDGSTYNDY
+1290 TAEICDGSIYNDY

-1416 SLQSVWGCDSVVVLN
+1416 SLQSVLGCDSVVVLN

-1448 NIPYTLHGFN
+1448 NIPYTLNGFN
-1458 ADSSGVYVRNLQSV
+1458 ADSTGVYVQYLQSIH
-1472 YGCDSV
+1472 GCDSI

-1544 MVANICQGDTFR
+1544 ITSSICQGDTFR

-1606 ESYTEHGFNESS
+1606 ERYTEHGFNESS

-1673 KDTLDS
+1673 KDTLHS

-1715 FNVSTQETYQV
+1715 FNVSTQGTYQV
-1726 SYRTA
+1726 SYRTV

-1741 LEIVYYNDT
+1741 LETVYYNDT

-1838 KVLNLRVNNSY
+1838 KVLNLHVNNSY
-1849 NDTITARICRGE
+1849 NDTISARICSGE

-1922 QAGEYVRE
+1922 QTGEYVRE

-2079 PDKQHVLRGSVM
+2079 PDKQHVLKGTVM